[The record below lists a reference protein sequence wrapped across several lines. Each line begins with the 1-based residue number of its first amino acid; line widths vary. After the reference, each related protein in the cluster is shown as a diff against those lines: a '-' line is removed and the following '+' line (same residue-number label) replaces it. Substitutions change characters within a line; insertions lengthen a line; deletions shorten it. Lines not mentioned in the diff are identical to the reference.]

1 VNAKDADI
9 NPVMTLP
16 PRLCDQ
22 WTEITFSLIQFEIA
36 TTACLVGATFPL
48 QSKEAIINSCEERIS
63 ATYLRYCDGT
73 EPIHWLARHIA
84 HVLLLELRLKIHG
97 RQDLLCASYLSDPS
111 HPRQDQLFLAAVDVL
126 DSRRTIETEPEAARW
141 SWLLAGYKKF
151 RPLSFVLAELCHRQ
165 RSAAVD
171 RAWEVATTAYYGL
184 WEKDGMDTAHG
195 ETLRQLMYRAQLAR
209 NTAISAERTLWQD
222 QGFQDVTVSESSDVD
237 YLSLST
243 VLGQWRWNGNFTN
256 RLR

>member
-1 VNAKDADI
+1 
-9 NPVMTLP
+9 MTVP

-36 TTACLVGATFPL
+36 TTACLVEATFPL

-63 ATYLRYCDGT
+63 ATYLKYCDGT

-84 HVLLLELRLKIHG
+84 HVLLLELRLKIHS
-97 RQDLLCASYLSDPS
+97 RQHHLSAS
-111 HPRQDQLFLAAVDVL
+111 HPWDPCHSYPDQLFFAAVDVL
-126 DSRRTIETEPEAARW
+126 DSQRTIETEPEAARW

-171 RAWEVATTAYYGL
+171 RAWEVATTAYYGF
-184 WEKDGMDTAHG
+184 WEKDGMDTAHA
-195 ETLRQLMYRAQLAR
+195 EILRLLIYRAQLAR
-209 NTAISAERTLWQD
+209 NAAISTERTLWQD
-222 QGFQDVTVSESSDVD
+222 QGFVDDVTVPQSFEDN

-243 VLGQWRWNGNFTN
+243 VLGQWRWNGNFTD